1 MQVDTIVALS
11 SGSVPSGVA
20 VIRVSGPQAKTC
32 VEVLTHKPPPK
43 AGSFDL
49 RYFRDGAEVLDQ
61 GLVLWFEGPRSF
73 TGEDVAE
80 FQTHGGR
87 AVVDGVL
94 DAIGRIDGVRF
105 AEAGEFSKQ
114 AFLNGRLDLT
124 EVEGLSDLIQAETS
138 LQRRQAFAQM
148 NGVLATL
155 YEDWRGR
162 LIRALGH
169 VEAEIDFAD
178 EDLPDDLAA
187 LVTPVVSTLRGEM
200 VDHLAQAQK
209 GERLRDGFRVALY
222 GAPNAGKSSLLNA
235 LAQRDVA
242 IVSTQPGT
250 TRDVLEVHLNLGGIP
265 VTVLDTAGL
274 RVSSDEVEQLGVA
287 RGRAQ
292 IENADLRVLVQDWAE
307 GAPLSDG
314 DTEGLDPDLRVS
326 SKEDLRVQTVEPD
339 GGWIYT
345 SVKDGTGIDQL
356 CAAIEARLRELVP
369 SKNVAVPTRLRHK
382 QSLERCVTALDRTE
396 RLTRDEPDLLAEELR
411 AAMAALGEITG
422 RAGVEDMLDV
432 VFRDFCIGK

>member
-1 MQVDTIVALS
+1 MDTIAALS

-20 VIRVSGPQAKTC
+20 VIRVSGPRAKAC
-32 VEVLTHKPPPK
+32 VETLTGRQPPA
-43 AGSFDL
+43 AGSFEL
-49 RYFRDGAEVLDQ
+49 RHFRDGPEVLDQ
-61 GLVLWFEGPRSF
+61 GLVLWFDAPRSF

-94 DAIGRIDGVRF
+94 DAIGRIEGVRF

-138 LQRRQAFAQM
+138 LQRRQAFAQL
-148 NGVLATL
+148 NGILATL
-155 YEDWRGR
+155 YEDWRHR

-178 EDLPDDLAA
+178 EDLPEDLAS
-187 LVTPVVSTLRGEM
+187 LVKPVVLALREEM
-200 VDHLAQAQK
+200 SGHLAQARK

-242 IVSTQPGT
+242 LVSTQPGT

-274 RVSSDEVEQLGVA
+274 RESSDEVEQLGVA
-287 RGRAQ
+287 RGRAH
-292 IENADLRVLVQDWAE
+292 IENADLRVLVQDGSKPE
-307 GAPLSDG
+307 APSAATAG
-314 DTEGLDPDLRVS
+314 GLEPDLLVS
-326 SKEDLRVQTVEPD
+326 SKADLRMQAVDQKS
-339 GGWIYT
+339 GWIFT
-345 SVKDGTGIDQL
+345 SAKEGTGIDEL
-356 CAAIEARLRELVP
+356 CASIEAKLRGLVP
-369 SKNVAVPTRLRHK
+369 SKNEAVPTRLRHR
-382 QSLERCVTALDRTE
+382 QSLERCVAALDRTGHI
-396 RLTRDEPDLLAEELR
+396 TSDQPDLLAEELR

-422 RAGVEDMLDV
+422 RASVEDMLDV

>member
-1 MQVDTIVALS
+1 M
-11 SGSVPSGVA
+11 
-20 VIRVSGPQAKTC
+20 
-32 VEVLTHKPPPK
+32 
-43 AGSFDL
+43 
-49 RYFRDGAEVLDQ
+49 LDQ

-80 FQTHGGR
+80 FQSHGGR
-87 AVVDGVL
+87 SVVDGVL
-94 DAIGRIDGVRF
+94 QALGKIDGVRF

-138 LQRRQAFAQM
+138 LQRRQAFSQM
-148 NGVLATL
+148 NGVLSDL

-178 EDLPDDLAA
+178 EDLPDDLIS
-187 LVTPVVSTLRGEM
+187 LVAPIVSELGAEM
-200 VDHLAQAQK
+200 WRHLGQAHL
-209 GERLRDGFRVALY
+209 GERMREGFRVALY

-235 LAQRDVA
+235 LAQREVA
-242 IVSTQPGT
+242 IVSKHPGT

-265 VTVLDTAGL
+265 VTILDTAGL
-274 RVSSDEVEQLGVA
+274 RESVDEVEQLGVA

-292 IENADLRVLVQDWAE
+292 IEGADLRVFVQD
-307 GAPLSDG
+307 GSDATSSNL
-314 DTEGLDPDLRVS
+314 DTGEDLEPDLRVA
-326 SKEDLRVQTVEPD
+326 SKADLLGPNKGGRA
-339 GGWIYT
+339 GWILT
-345 SVKDGTGIDQL
+345 STKDGTGIDEL
-356 CAAIEARLRELVP
+356 CGSIEGKLRRVLPGAKEV
-369 SKNVAVPTRLRHK
+369 VPTRIRHREA
-382 QSLERCVTALDRTE
+382 LERCVAALSRAE
-396 RLTRDEPDLLAEELR
+396 KLTGGEPDLLAEELR
-411 AAMAALGEITG
+411 YAMAALGEITG